1 MRIRHISAITLLSL
15 SMLLAACSERKESE
29 HYYEGKRI
37 QIIIPTSVGGGT
49 DRFARLMAQGL
60 SEFVPGNPTVVPR
73 QMTGGGGILAGN
85 WFAEQA
91 PRDGTVLLASAGQG
105 TMRQLL
111 EQKNVRSRP
120 GDFEDLVALPA
131 VRMVMIGPG
140 KGITNREDVKNL
152 RNGQPLHT
160 AHVDPISGISFVLQ
174 ASMMELPL
182 RMIPGYQGGPE
193 RDLAMLRGEIDI
205 IQQVTTTYAT
215 SFKPVLDRGGLVL
228 WSDGLMGPDGD
239 IVRDPNFPDV
249 PTFGEVYEAAF
260 GEPPSGPLWEL
271 YKIAVPLIGNAAKVL
286 QIHADAPQEAK
297 DALMTGI
304 KAMLADPGFIER
316 MHRESEGHKALY
328 GEELSE
334 LLVQARNISEEQK
347 QFFREFISENF
358 EIEFAH

>member
-152 RNGQPLHT
+152 RNGQP
-160 AHVDPISGISFVLQ
+160 
-174 ASMMELPL
+174 
-182 RMIPGYQGGPE
+182 
-193 RDLAMLRGEIDI
+193 
-205 IQQVTTTYAT
+205 
-215 SFKPVLDRGGLVL
+215 
-228 WSDGLMGPDGD
+228 
-239 IVRDPNFPDV
+239 
-249 PTFGEVYEAAF
+249 
-260 GEPPSGPLWEL
+260 
-271 YKIAVPLIGNAAKVL
+271 
-286 QIHADAPQEAK
+286 
-297 DALMTGI
+297 
-304 KAMLADPGFIER
+304 
-316 MHRESEGHKALY
+316 
-328 GEELSE
+328 
-334 LLVQARNISEEQK
+334 
-347 QFFREFISENF
+347 
-358 EIEFAH
+358 